1 MSSAKVIR
9 SYLKTPFLILLVV
22 EICVLFFSLYLSAYL
37 RSLLYSD
44 LNFLQSID
52 GLWVQAG
59 IITVLT
65 SVSMLSTGLY
75 QGQIRE
81 GISGVFIRIA
91 VSFIAAGILISLVFY
106 TFPELYLRRG
116 FAGLAMVQS
125 FFIIATLR
133 AIFLELVDTDLLK
146 KTILIYGAGYTAKQ
160 ISNKLRRKS
169 DQRGFTILG
178 YIALDNQG
186 VLIEDN
192 QLIDLKNQ
200 SLVEFVKENRV
211 DEVVAA
217 TSDAKQNLNVD
228 DLVECKMNG
237 VEVIDVLTFF
247 EHEAGQI
254 RIDIIDPAWLV
265 FSGGF
270 KKSEFH
276 LLIKRI
282 FDLSVS
288 LSFILLVSPILVL
301 VIIAVKIEEGIRAP
315 IFYSQ
320 IRTGLKGKPFKV
332 YKFRS
337 MRINAES
344 SGAVWATK
352 QDSRVTKVGGFM
364 RKTRIDEIP
373 QIYNVINGTMSFVGP
388 RPERPEFIE
397 ELSTNIPYYHE
408 RHLLKPGITGWAQLN
423 YPYGSSVE
431 DAYQKQLYD
440 MYYIKNNSIF
450 LDLLILLQ
458 TVEIVLFGK
467 GAR

>member
-1 MSSAKVIR
+1 MSSARVVR
-9 SYLKTPFLILLVV
+9 SYLKTPFLILLVL
-22 EICVLFFSLYLSAYL
+22 EICVLFFSLYLAAYI
-37 RSLLYSD
+37 RSLTYGNS
-44 LNFLQSID
+44 NFLQIVDSLWIQAAVLSI
-52 GLWVQAG
+52 V
-59 IITVLT
+59 T
-65 SVSMLSTGLY
+65 SIAMLSTGLY

-81 GISGVFIRIA
+81 GISGVFIRIL
-91 VSFIAAGILISLVFY
+91 VSFIAAGILMGLFFY
-106 TFPELYLRRG
+106 AFPELYLQRG
-116 FAGLAMVQS
+116 LSALALIQA
-125 FFIIATLR
+125 FFVIATVR

-146 KTILIYGAGYTAKQ
+146 KTVLIYGAGFTAKQ
-160 ISNKLRRKS
+160 IANKLRRKS
-169 DQRGFTILG
+169 DQRGFKIIG
-178 YIALDNQG
+178 YMALKNQG
-186 VLIEDN
+186 VLIDDEH
-192 QLIDLKNQ
+192 LIDLNGL
-200 SLVEFVKENRV
+200 SLKDYAKKHGI
-211 DEVVAA
+211 DEIVAA
-217 TSDAKQNLNVD
+217 TSDAQQRLNVD

-237 VEVIDVLTFF
+237 VTVIDVLTFF

-276 LLIKRI
+276 LFAKRV
-282 FDLSVS
+282 FDLFVS
-288 LSFILLVSPILVL
+288 LSFLICVSPILIL
-301 VIIAVKIEEGIRAP
+301 AILAIKIEEGWLAP

-320 IRTGLKGKPFKV
+320 IRTGLNGKPFKV

-337 MRINAES
+337 MRTDAEA
-344 SGAVWATK
+344 SGAVWASK

-373 QIYNVINGTMSFVGP
+373 QIYNVLNGTMSFVGP

-397 ELSTNIPYYHE
+397 ELASNIPYYHE

-440 MYYIKNNSIF
+440 MYYIKNNSLF
-450 LDLLILLQ
+450 LDVLILLQ